1 MSEKTLKL
9 SDGRDVSYTGTVR
22 EIVKSCHD
30 LALKGMAVTV
40 STLKVISLRF
50 LHEVVSPLPQGT
62 WGSGGDFWGIS
73 EFVSL
78 ITHGRTAPG
87 SQACGRGE
95 VWGSWDG
102 TVSSLAPLIFAARH
116 LEEPDLPAES
126 RRAGAVLPSQRNST
140 GATP

>member
-50 LHEVVSPLPQGT
+50 LHEVVSPLTQGP
-62 WGSGGDFWGIS
+62 WGSGSDFWRIS

-78 ITHGRTAPG
+78 ITHGRIAPPDRGQAIGESSGGVGMGWGQQFGAADVCCPSSGGAG
-87 SQACGRGE
+87 SSCR
-95 VWGSWDG
+95 
-102 TVSSLAPLIFAARH
+102 VSSGGSS
-116 LEEPDLPAES
+116 PAT
-126 RRAGAVLPSQRNST
+126 ST
-140 GATP
+140 